1 MVKATAACLLPKTHG
16 EGKWPLPSPCFGCQ
30 IWCQKHTV
38 RASGRCLH
46 HGLDAKFGAK
56 NTRSR
61 QAAVAFTMVLLP
73 KTHGEGK
80 RPLPS
85 PCFGCQIWCQKHTVR
100 ASGRCLHHGL
110 DAKFGAK
117 NTRSRQAAVAFTMVL
132 LPKPLPSPC
141 FGCQIWCQKHTVRA
155 SGRCL
160 HHGLDAKFGAKN
172 TRSRQAAVAF
182 TMVLLPKTHG
192 EGKRPLPSPC
202 FGCQKH
208 TVKASGRCLHHG
220 FAAKNTR

>member
-1 MVKATAACLLPKTHG
+1 MVPKTHGEGKRPLPSLWFGVKNTRCTMVLLPTTHGQGKRPLPSPWFCCQKHTVRASGRCLHHGLGAKFGAKNTRSRQAAVAFTMVWLPKTHG
-16 EGKWPLPSPCFGCQ
+16 EGKRPLPSPWFGCQ

-46 HGLDAKFGAK
+46 HGLGAKFGAK

-85 PCFGCQIWCQKHTVR
+85 PWFGCR
-100 ASGRCLHHGL
+100 
-110 DAKFGAK
+110 
-117 NTRSRQAAVAFTMVL
+117 
-132 LPKPLPSPC
+132 
-141 FGCQIWCQKHTVRA
+141 
-155 SGRCL
+155 
-160 HHGLDAKFGAKN
+160 
-172 TRSRQAAVAF
+172 
-182 TMVLLPKTHG
+182 
-192 EGKRPLPSPC
+192 
-202 FGCQKH
+202 KH

-220 FAAKNTR
+220 LGAENTR